1 VSYRWVDHTAELE
14 LEIDAP
20 TEEGVF
26 ADALR
31 ALAELLEDDRRG
43 APVRREIA
51 IGGRERAALLV
62 EWLDELVYV
71 AETED
76 LVAEGA
82 EGIEL
87 SDGGL
92 VATVRFRRG
101 SPRHLIK
108 AATYHR
114 LAFEPS
120 RLGFRARVVLDV

>member
-1 VSYRWVDHTAELE
+1 MDHTAELE

>member
-1 VSYRWVDHTAELE
+1 MDHTAELE
-14 LEIDAP
+14 LEIDAL

>member
-1 VSYRWVDHTAELE
+1 
-14 LEIDAP
+14 
-20 TEEGVF
+20 
-26 ADALR
+26 
-31 ALAELLEDDRRG
+31 
-43 APVRREIA
+43 
-51 IGGRERAALLV
+51 
-62 EWLDELVYV
+62 
-71 AETED
+71 
-76 LVAEGA
+76 VAEGA